1 MLVYHFIFNHVKKN
15 EKKLAEEIHLLL
27 TDSMDLLKKAG
38 LFRRE
43 KADRT
48 KVNGVF

>member
-15 EKKLAEEIHLLL
+15 EKKLAEEIHLRL
-27 TDSMDLLKKAG
+27 TDNMDLLKKAG
-38 LFRRE
+38 LFIE